1 MKFFSHS
8 YPFFF
13 PCVNFVFIVIFILR
27 IEKRKRERSVFINH
41 QPKNFYPNSTIQ
53 EMNFISRISERLRLI
68 FYARPLRGGS
78 LKKLYNT
85 YNLRRPTAML
95 GP

>member
-1 MKFFSHS
+1 
-8 YPFFF
+8 
-13 PCVNFVFIVIFILR
+13 
-27 IEKRKRERSVFINH
+27 
-41 QPKNFYPNSTIQ
+41 
-53 EMNFISRISERLRLI
+53 MNFISRISERLRLI

-95 GP
+95 GPYILHAHVFVSEQRIHWKFDNS